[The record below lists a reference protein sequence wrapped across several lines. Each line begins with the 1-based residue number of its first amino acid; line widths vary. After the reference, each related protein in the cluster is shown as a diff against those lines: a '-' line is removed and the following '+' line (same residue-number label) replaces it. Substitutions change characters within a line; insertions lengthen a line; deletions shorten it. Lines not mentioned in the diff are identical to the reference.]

1 MFVHMPLYL
10 RSIAGAPSNRAL
22 SGYPITAQHLC
33 VKYHKPGEGVGGD
46 FDHSSVSSVEMRQNT
61 LTSHPPQNVPTNTDN
76 TYQWT
81 DHRILIVGLT
91 NS

>member
-22 SGYPITAQHLC
+22 SGYPITVQHLC

-46 FDHSSVSSVEMRQNT
+46 FDHSSVSSVEMRQKHLDFSSTPKCANK
-61 LTSHPPQNVPTNTDN
+61 HGQHIPMD
-76 TYQWT
+76 
-81 DHRILIVGLT
+81 
-91 NS
+91 